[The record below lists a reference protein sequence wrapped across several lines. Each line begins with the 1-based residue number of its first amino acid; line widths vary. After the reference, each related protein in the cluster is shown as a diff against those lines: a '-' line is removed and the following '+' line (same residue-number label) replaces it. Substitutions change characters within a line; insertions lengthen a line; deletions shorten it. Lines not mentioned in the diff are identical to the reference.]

1 MTTDGS
7 EALSKKELERYSRQ
21 LVLPE
26 VGIEGQRRLKS
37 SRALVVGV
45 GGLGVPASTYLAA
58 AGVGEVGI
66 VDHDRVEVSNIHRQP
81 LYAEGDAGRLKVDV
95 ALERLHETNP
105 NVSVVP
111 HRARLDRSNALD
123 IIRGY
128 DVVLDCTDNFPT
140 RYLVN
145 DACVIARKPDVYA
158 SVYRFDGQSS
168 VFAAESWPCYRC
180 LFPVPPPPGAVQD
193 CAESGVMGVLP
204 GLMGTVQAAQALNI
218 LLGNGKALVG
228 RLLLFNG
235 SEMTFEE
242 VRVRKDPEC
251 PVCSTAPR
259 IRELIDYDEFC
270 GLKREGARQE
280 ELGPS
285 ELKRLLDAGEKV
297 YLLDV
302 REPYEHQL
310 CSIAG
315 SKHIPIGELARRA
328 GELDREEELVVYCHV
343 GVRSAAAVGLLKSLG
358 FRKARSLAG
367 GIRAWAEEV
376 DPSVPV
382 Y

>member
-1 MTTDGS
+1 LTTAGS
-7 EALSKKELERYSRQ
+7 GALSKKELERYSRQ

-26 VGIEGQRRLKS
+26 VGMGGQRKLKS
-37 SRALVVGV
+37 SRVLVVGV
-45 GGLGVPASTYLAA
+45 GGLGIPASTYLAA
-58 AGVGEVGI
+58 AGVGEIGI
-66 VDHDRVEVSNIHRQP
+66 VDHDKVEVSNIHRQP
-81 LYAEGDAGRLKVDV
+81 LYAEGDAGRQKVEV
-95 ALERLHETNP
+95 ARERLRETNP
-105 NVSVVP
+105 NVSVFP
-111 HRARLDRSNALD
+111 HNVRLDRSNALD

-145 DACVIARKPDVYA
+145 DACVIARTPDVYA
-158 SVYRFDGQSS
+158 SVFRFDGQSS
-168 VFAAESWPCYRC
+168 VFAAESGPCYRC

-204 GLMGTVQAAQALNI
+204 GLMGTIQAAQALNI
-218 LLGNGKALVG
+218 LLGNGRALVG

-242 VRVRKDPEC
+242 VKVRKDPEC
-251 PVCSTAPR
+251 PVCSPAPR

-270 GLKREGARQE
+270 GLRREEARRE
-280 ELGPS
+280 EVAPS
-285 ELKRLLDAGEKV
+285 ELKRMLGSETKVVLLDI
-297 YLLDV
+297 
-302 REPYEHQL
+302 REPYERQL
-310 CSIAG
+310 CSIG
-315 SKHIPIGELARRA
+315 SSRHIPIGELAQRA

-376 DPSVPV
+376 DSSIPV